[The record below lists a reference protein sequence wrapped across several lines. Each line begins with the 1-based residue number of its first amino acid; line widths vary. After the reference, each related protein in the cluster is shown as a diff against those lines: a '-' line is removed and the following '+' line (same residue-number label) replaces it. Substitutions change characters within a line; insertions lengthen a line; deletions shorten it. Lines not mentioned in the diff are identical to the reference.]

1 MKENKIFVDKSYK
14 LKRGISPLSYNLP
27 TRNKPNHPL
36 MHWDAEKGENRVL
49 RYARNQK
56 SPFEDEQDGNV
67 ILEPVIFI
75 DGFLRVPKENQVLQ
89 EFLHYHPFNG
99 TKFVEVD
106 KQKDA
111 SEELEAL
118 DLEIEATSKA
128 RGLDVTQLERVGRVL
143 FGKNMKGL
151 SSKELR
157 RDVIIFAKKNPQ
169 ALLESLED
177 PELAYNSK
185 IQQFFDEGFL
195 SFRKNNTEIWFY
207 TPTNKKRMM
216 TLAYNADPNV
226 EVAKYLK
233 SDEGIDELKMLEG
246 LLEEK

>member
-1 MKENKIFVDKSYK
+1 MSGKKIFVDKSYK
-14 LKRGISPLSYNLP
+14 LKRDVSPLSYTLP
-27 TRNKPNHPL
+27 TKNKASHPL
-36 MHWDAEKGENRVL
+36 MHWDSDKGENRVL

-67 ILEPVIFI
+67 VLEPVIFI
-75 DGFLRVPKENQVLQ
+75 DGFLRVQKENQVLQ
-89 EFLHYHPFNG
+89 EFLHYHPYNG
-99 TKFVEVD
+99 VKFVEVD

-128 RGLDVTQLERVGRVL
+128 RSLDVTQLERVGRVL
-143 FGKNMKGL
+143 FGKSVKGL

-157 RDVIIFAKKNPQ
+157 RDVIIFAKKNPKG
-169 ALLESLED
+169 LLEALQD
-177 PELAYNSK
+177 PELTYNAK
-185 IQQFFDEGFL
+185 VQQFFDEGYL

-207 TPTNKKRMM
+207 TPNNKKKMM
-216 TLAYNADPNV
+216 SLPFNADPNV

-233 SDEGIDELKMLEG
+233 SDDGIDELKMLEG
-246 LLEEK
+246 LLESK